1 MGYSKVF
8 EGMIDEKLMNMSTAF
23 VGKVLEYDK
32 EKCTASIQPLTMV
45 KQYGKSAEKP
55 SMLSKV
61 PVISSARYKFE
72 MEIDGG
78 VEEFTVT
85 RGGDNCLK
93 SSDVT
98 KFKVKYKP
106 IEAGD
111 TVICVCC
118 DRDITDTKKG
128 NMATPPV
135 GHHSMSD
142 SLVVGIIDY
151 RG

>member
-8 EGMIDEKLMNMSTAF
+8 GDMIDEKLMNMSTAYI
-23 VGKVLEYDK
+23 GKVLEYK
-32 EKCTASIQPLTMV
+32 KAEAVATIQPLTMV

-55 SMLSKV
+55 STVPNV

-72 MEIDGG
+72 MEIAGG

-98 KFKVKYKP
+98 SYKVKYKP

-111 TVICVCC
+111 IVICVCC
-118 DRDITDTKKG
+118 DRDITDTKNG
-128 NMATPPV
+128 VMATPPV

-142 SLVVGIIDY
+142 SVVIGIIGGD
-151 RG
+151 